1 MLKCPRIAPLTVYA
15 AELRSMNRG
24 DVPDFDP
31 LNGGTEAE
39 ILFLFE
45 KPGRL
50 AARSGFISRNNDDP
64 TAEAT
69 FDFLQKARLKPSQF
83 LIWNTVPWW
92 NDTRKLTAAEIKA
105 GLECLE
111 ALLKLLSRVRVVTL
125 VGKHAQQVASD
136 SKGIKVMTGKKVFES
151 FHPSPLVRANHPDKW
166 LSIPE
171 VWKQARKYIGN

>member
-1 MLKCPRIAPLTVYA
+1 MNGFRNAVLPIKASANAPF
-15 AELRSMNRG
+15 RSMFLMNR
-24 DVPDFDP
+24 PFHP
-31 LNGGTEAE
+31 LLRREGAFPPAGNAC
-39 ILFLFE
+39 F
-45 KPGRL
+45 
-50 AARSGFISRNNDDP
+50 ARSGFISRNNDDP

-69 FDFLQKARLKPSQF
+69 FDFLQEARLKPSQF

-136 SKGIKVMTGKKVFES
+136 LKGIKVMTGKKVFES

>member
-1 MLKCPRIAPLTVYA
+1 
-15 AELRSMNRG
+15 MNRG

-92 NDTRKLTAAEIKA
+92 NEIKA
-105 GLECLE
+105 GLEWLE

-136 SKGIKVMTGKKVFES
+136 SKGIKVLTGKKVFES

-171 VWKQARKYIGN
+171 VWKQARKYIEN